1 MCVIES
7 EIGVCLPRKALDLAT
22 QKCKNQRAPKPSS
35 NPHKGSKIAHIT
47 GLDCLYT
54 YLCTMKTSMNPALK
68 SVSSGPKP
76 NSELFNMTIEKYLIA

>member
-54 YLCTMKTSMNPALK
+54 YLCTMKSKHESCFEIGQQWSKTKFRAL
-68 SVSSGPKP
+68 
-76 NSELFNMTIEKYLIA
+76 

>member
-22 QKCKNQRAPKPSS
+22 QKCKNQRSPKPSS

-47 GLDCLYT
+47 GLNCLYT
-54 YLCTMKTSMNPALK
+54 YLCTHENKHESWFEIGQQWSKTKFRAL
-68 SVSSGPKP
+68 
-76 NSELFNMTIEKYLIA
+76 